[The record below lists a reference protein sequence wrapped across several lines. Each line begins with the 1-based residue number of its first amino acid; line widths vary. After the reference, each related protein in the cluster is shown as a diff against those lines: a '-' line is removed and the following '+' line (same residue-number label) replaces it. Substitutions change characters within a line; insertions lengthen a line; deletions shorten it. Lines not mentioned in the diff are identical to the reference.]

1 MVSGTQVFTAFNYMF
16 DFVDLFFAVLILCL
30 WIYGMMWLLILI
42 FWIYYLVF
50 AVLDFEDLLLSTVK
64 TDGLP
69 PIICPLGGGY
79 GWILPPIHSENCLHW
94 GQIRGQGR
102 AEVRP

>member
-16 DFVDLFFAVLILCL
+16 DFVDLFFAVLILC
-30 WIYGMMWLLILI
+30 
-42 FWIYYLVF
+42 FYYLVF